1 MDFQGVVFDLD
12 GTLVNS
18 LDDIAD
24 SMNAVLQRHGFPVH
38 EAVAYKLFIGNG
50 IRNLVRVTLPESYRD
65 EATIHA
71 CHNEMVALY
80 EKNCLNKTKPYDG
93 MVSLLN
99 ELKSRGLQ
107 LSVFS
112 NKADAFTN
120 RIVRAL
126 LPEFFEIVLGLRS
139 DAPKKPDPWGALYI
153 AKTLDLHPEQFLYV
167 GDSDIDMQTAKNAG
181 MCAVGA
187 LWGFRSRE
195 ELLAGGA
202 EYLIAHPMDL
212 AKLLHFHA

>member
-1 MDFQGVVFDLD
+1 MDFKGVVFDLD

-24 SMNAVLQRHGFPVH
+24 SMNAVLQGRGFPVH
-38 EAVAYKLFIGNG
+38 EVDAYKMFIGNG
-50 IRNLVRVTLPESYRD
+50 IRNLVRVTLPESNRD
-65 EATIHA
+65 EPTTAA
-71 CHNEMVALY
+71 CHEQMVELY
-80 EKNCLNKTKPYDG
+80 ERNCLNKTKPYDG
-93 MVSLLN
+93 IIELLN
-99 ELKSRGLQ
+99 ELQARGLK

-126 LPEFFEIVLGLRS
+126 LPDCFEIVLGLRP
-139 DAPKKPDPWGALYI
+139 DAPKKPDPWGALHI
-153 AKTLDLHPEQFLYV
+153 AEKLGLRPGEFLYI
-167 GDSDIDMQTAKNAG
+167 GDSNIDMQTAGNAG
-181 MCAVGA
+181 MVPVGA

-202 EYLIAHPMDL
+202 EHLIAHPMDL
-212 AKLLHFHA
+212 LKLLPM